1 VCNYP
6 DCGDTCG
13 WRLKRCDKGGCC
25 CCRGLD
31 IYSGPPSLAGL
42 CRLSPLFDPQYS
54 IKVALLTPKVKQQRT
69 SSVST
74 DEYQIESKNL
84 RARQQ
89 SRSSHHFSCQR
100 ASAVAPPLTSNI
112 NHHHTNPVKMTP
124 AHPQAANRPRLILR
138 SDSFTHE
145 DLSAAFAASASQPRT
160 KDLKIRIAQKDETPA
175 PPPSPT
181 EAFSSHRP

>member
-1 VCNYP
+1 V
-6 DCGDTCG
+6 
-13 WRLKRCDKGGCC
+13 
-25 CCRGLD
+25 
-31 IYSGPPSLAGL
+31 GL
-42 CRLSPLFDPQYS
+42 CRLSPLFNSQYS
-54 IKVALLTPKVKQQRT
+54 IKVALVLPK
-69 SSVST
+69 SNSN
-74 DEYQIESKNL
+74 EYHQHQPTNI
-84 RARQQ
+84 
-89 SRSSHHFSCQR
+89 RSSQPEAFVLVNQAVHHI
-100 ASAVAPPLTSNI
+100 ASPVREHFPAAPPLTSNI
-112 NHHHTNPVKMTP
+112 NHYPTHPVKMTP